1 MNAANDGFVAKRAL
15 VSVSD
20 KSGLVAFAK
29 ALRLLGIDILSTSG
43 TRRMLAEAGVDV
55 IDIAAVTGFPE
66 IMAGRVKTLHPKLHG
81 GILARRDADAE
92 AMAEHGIEPIDL
104 VAVNLY
110 PFERTIADPGRSF
123 AEAVENI
130 DIGGPAMLRSAAK
143 NHLHVLAVV
152 DPNDYPMVAEALR
165 QGSANRGFRQQL
177 AAKAFA
183 HTATYDRAIAGYL
196 GGSTKPPDEEAAP

>member
-43 TRRMLAEAGVDV
+43 TRRTLAEAGVDV

-66 IMAGRVKTLHPKLHG
+66 IMAGRVKTLHPKIHG

-123 AEAVENI
+123 ADAVENI

-152 DPNDYPMVAEALR
+152 DPNDYPKVAEALR
-165 QGSANRGFRQQL
+165 QGSANLELRQQL

-183 HTATYDRAIAGYL
+183 HTAAYDRAIAGYL
-196 GGSTKPPDEEAAP
+196 GGRTTTPNEEAAP